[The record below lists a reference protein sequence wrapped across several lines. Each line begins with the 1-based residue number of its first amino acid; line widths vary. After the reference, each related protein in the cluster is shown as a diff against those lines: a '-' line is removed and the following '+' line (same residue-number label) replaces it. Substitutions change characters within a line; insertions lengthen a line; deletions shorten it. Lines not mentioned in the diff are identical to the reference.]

1 MQKESIMQIR
11 EGGYYKQRNGL
22 IRGPMLIDDDDTV
35 CEVGQVSLL
44 HPTRW
49 DSKGL
54 HIPRIHTKKNDAVD
68 LVEAMAVFPMPE
80 LSPRDNTVANDE
92 DGYILEFASDYY
104 AASDD
109 DGLYLFTRGR
119 LLDMLK
125 VRDGYNKRMVSLNVS
140 VDTTEAREKLREA
153 LEQIGLE
160 RTMISH
166 LAPLVPAQVV
176 NISPRKIYSLAA
188 GLAQGITDDITVQGF
203 ENDRDAATVL
213 ANQKKTI
220 ESAIAERLLNF
231 LNMEGVSTFHDGGVV
246 KGLAKTAM
254 SEHAT
259 DSFAF
264 TMNAKSWAEGGYSET
279 PGLKPNEVAGAV
291 STARTFSHEEQRKR
305 GWVTEMLDRA
315 DAKASE
321 SLHLCKPAPAPVPTP
336 GSVWSH
342 KNGNHYAVILISNAE
357 SERQDKYPTTVV
369 YQNVENGKVYNRK
382 LSDWHRSMST
392 VGSDELTESMRKAS
406 ELLEDFRNKAKNILG
421 KGKPDETIVAAAIYH
436 GGTIFL
442 PRPARHHTILQAMDT
457 EMQIGGVINPQQQG
471 FITSTGRYVNRTEAW
486 YIALAAGQITR
497 KTSGEDTPNLY
508 SEDLW

>member
-1 MQKESIMQIR
+1 MQIR
-11 EGGYYKQRNGL
+11 EGGYYKQRNGTV
-22 IRGPMLIDDDDTV
+22 RGPMQIVEGEGFTIEETKSANPRPMRWRLN
-35 CEVGQVSLL
+35 GQYM
-44 HPTRW
+44 
-49 DSKGL
+49 
-54 HIPRIHTKKNDAVD
+54 PRSEELTNENVD
-68 LVEAMAVFPMPE
+68 FVEELAVFPMPE

-104 AASDD
+104 ADSDD
-109 DGLYLFTRGR
+109 DGLYLFTRSR

-125 VRDGYNKRMVSLNVS
+125 VRDGYNKRVVSLNVS
-140 VDTTEAREKLREA
+140 VDTTEARDKLSEA
-153 LEQIGLE
+153 LEQIALE
-160 RTMISH
+160 RIMISH
-166 LAPLVPAQVV
+166 LAPLVPAQII

-188 GLAQGITDDITVQGF
+188 GLAQSITDSITVHGF

-220 ESAIAERLLNF
+220 ESAIAERMLNF

-246 KGLAKTAM
+246 KGPAKTAM

-279 PGLKPNEVAGAV
+279 PGLKPNEVAG
-291 STARTFSHEEQRKR
+291 
-305 GWVTEMLDRA
+305 
-315 DAKASE
+315 
-321 SLHLCKPAPAPVPTP
+321 
-336 GSVWSH
+336 
-342 KNGNHYAVILISNAE
+342 VIRPE
-357 SERQDKYPTTVV
+357 
-369 YQNVENGKVYNRK
+369 KV
-382 LSDWHRSMST
+382 
-392 VGSDELTESMRKAS
+392 GELYSGAMRKAAVS
-406 ELLEDFRNKAKNILG
+406 LEDFRNKAKTILG
-421 KGKPDETIVAAAIYH
+421 KGKPDEFIVAAAIHH
-436 GGTIFL
+436 GGIISL
-442 PRPARHHTILQAMDT
+442 PKPARHHTILQTLDT

>member
-1 MQKESIMQIR
+1 MQIR
-11 EGGYYKQRNGL
+11 EGGYYKQRNGTV
-22 IRGPMLIDDDDTV
+22 RGPMQIVEGEGFTIEETKSANPRPMRWRLN
-35 CEVGQVSLL
+35 GQYM
-44 HPTRW
+44 
-49 DSKGL
+49 
-54 HIPRIHTKKNDAVD
+54 PRSEELTNENVD
-68 LVEAMAVFPMPE
+68 FVEELAVFPMPE

-166 LAPLVPAQVV
+166 LAPLVPAQIT

-188 GLAQGITDDITVQGF
+188 GLAQSITDDITVQGF

-246 KGLAKTAM
+246 KGPVKTGM

-264 TMNAKSWAEGGYSET
+264 TVNAKSWAEGGYTAT
-279 PGLKPNEVAGAV
+279 PGLKPNEVAGVIGSEKVAETYSEARRKVAV
-291 STARTFSHEEQRKR
+291 S
-305 GWVTEMLDRA
+305 
-315 DAKASE
+315 
-321 SLHLCKPAPAPVPTP
+321 
-336 GSVWSH
+336 
-342 KNGNHYAVILISNAE
+342 
-357 SERQDKYPTTVV
+357 
-369 YQNVENGKVYNRK
+369 
-382 LSDWHRSMST
+382 
-392 VGSDELTESMRKAS
+392 
-406 ELLEDFRNKAKNILG
+406 LEDFRNKAKTILG
-421 KGKPDETIVAAAIYH
+421 KGKPEEFIVAAAIHH
-436 GGTIFL
+436 GGIISL
-442 PRPARHHTILQAMDT
+442 PKPARHHTILQTLDT

-497 KTSGEDTPNLY
+497 KTSGEDSPNLY